1 MEVLGSISKHWVALK
16 RNPKEEKHW
25 EALGSTWKLLEALGS
40 TWKHWE
46 ALGSTW
52 KHLEV
57 LGSTWKH

>member
-40 TWKHWE
+40 TRKHLKT
-46 ALGSTW
+46 LGRAR
-52 KHLEV
+52 KHLEA
-57 LGSTWKH
+57 L